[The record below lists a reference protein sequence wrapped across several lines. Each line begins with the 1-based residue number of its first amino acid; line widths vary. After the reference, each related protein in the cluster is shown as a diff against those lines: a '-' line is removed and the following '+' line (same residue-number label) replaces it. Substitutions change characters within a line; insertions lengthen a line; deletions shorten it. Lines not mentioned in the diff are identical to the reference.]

1 METPPPSPQGSPL
14 QVTPLSIQAPN
25 PDCPPLQTSPSPT
38 QPSTYKRKI
47 QSKKTRPIASAP
59 PPTKRKESPAT
70 PTFKPPPKS
79 PRTATSKQ
87 KGSSAFASH
96 LQAKL
101 PPSSKKTPSV
111 ATSKVTKLPW
121 PLIDA
126 PYKATFKHLKDRKVQ
141 LTRYISEDALKSV
154 GLFDSV
160 VAYLD
165 GLDWMDFEHK

>member
-14 QVTPLSIQAPN
+14 QVTPLAIQAPN

-47 QSKKTRPIASAP
+47 RSKKTCPIASAP
-59 PPTKRKESPAT
+59 PPTKQKESPAT
-70 PTFKPPPKS
+70 PTSKPPPKS
-79 PRTATSKQ
+79 PRTATSKE
-87 KGSSAFASH
+87 KGSSASASH
-96 LQAKL
+96 PQAKF
-101 PPSSKKTPSV
+101 PPSSKKKPFV
-111 ATSKVTKLPW
+111 ATS
-121 PLIDA
+121 
-126 PYKATFKHLKDRKVQ
+126 KDRKVQ